1 MEVII
6 LKDADKVAEEG
17 AQRICALVRQ
27 RPSAVLGL
35 ATGTT
40 PIALYKKLIVH
51 YQAGKI
57 SLSKVVTF
65 NLDEYL
71 GLAPDNPQSYRS
83 FMNRELFDHI
93 DIDGKNTYLPTCR
106 ETENPKT
113 VSLLYEEKIKSVGG
127 VDIQVSGIGS
137 NGHIGFNEPTS
148 SLSSRTRVKTLS
160 EETVSDN
167 SRLFKPNEFQPC
179 LAITMGIATIME
191 ARQILLLATGHNKS
205 DAVSKMIEGPVTSRC
220 PASVLQ
226 LHQKATI
233 LIDEAA
239 ASKLE
244 LKGYYKWVD
253 ELNTE
258 LLSNLSPGELNK

>member
-1 MEVII
+1 MNTMEVII

-17 AQRICALVRQ
+17 ARRVCALVRQ
-27 RPSAVLGL
+27 RPNAVLGL

-40 PIALYKKLIVH
+40 PIAMYKKLIVH

-57 SLSKVVTF
+57 SLSKVITF

-71 GLAPDNPQSYRS
+71 GLTPDNPQSYRS

-93 DIDGKNTYLPTCR
+93 DIDGKNTHLPTCR

-127 VDIQVSGIGS
+127 IDMQVLGIGS

-160 EETVSDN
+160 EKTVSDN
-167 SRLFKPNEFQPC
+167 SRLFKSNEYQPY

-191 ARQILLLATGHNKS
+191 AHQILLLATGDNKS

-244 LKGYYKWVD
+244 LQEYYKWVD
-253 ELNTE
+253 EQNTE
-258 LLSNLSPGELNK
+258 LLSNLASG